1 MGITEEL
8 RWTAAKLINV
18 GKFAVDFSVNESLLR
33 GGMQVYAVVKGK
45 LKGGPPPPEPLSNSY
60 RKQNSVVVEEMQA
73 KLEKIQ
79 QEQSNMQIR
88 TEEQLEHLKHFSED
102 PLKSSTTESTRRPKI
117 FIRSRL

>member
-1 MGITEEL
+1 MDRRQTNK
-8 RWTAAKLINV
+8 R
-18 GKFAVDFSVNESLLR
+18 
-33 GGMQVYAVVKGK
+33 GMQVYAVVKGK